1 MMKNGVFMDFFQKI
15 IDFFADLHNIF
26 VFLQ

>member
-1 MMKNGVFMDFFQKI
+1 MVKNDVFKDFFQKK

>member
-1 MMKNGVFMDFFQKI
+1 MVKNDVFKDFFQKI
-15 IDFFADLHNIF
+15 YYFFADLHNIF

>member
-1 MMKNGVFMDFFQKI
+1 MVKNDVFKDFFQKI